1 MEILNIFKLLMKCK
15 IVIIEREF
23 KAYKSIEDNY
33 PKYCVNDNK
42 IESNNIPA
50 TGIYSLLKNKYD
62 FKGKYGI
69 VRKYVESKKKNII
82 ANLTIRFETIYV
94 MVDEK

>member
-33 PKYCVNDNK
+33 PKYV
-42 IESNNIPA
+42 IFHI
-50 TGIYSLLKNKYD
+50 ILLVYYLHLIC
-62 FKGKYGI
+62 FI
-69 VRKYVESKKKNII
+69 VYYYCISDVRYKKAGDSHHKR
-82 ANLTIRFETIYV
+82 NLKKR
-94 MVDEK
+94 